1 MKIFS
6 IISLFL
12 HNYNKSL
19 HSVLW
24 AQFEQQAL
32 QRYLK
37 HCCSGRQTF
46 SLSILEF
53 WLCCCSMS
61 IGDNALLG
69 DPRWAGL
76 FGIEAEFIAIDD
88 VKVGFFLL
96 LSP

>member
-1 MKIFS
+1 
-6 IISLFL
+6 
-12 HNYNKSL
+12 
-19 HSVLW
+19 
-24 AQFEQQAL
+24 
-32 QRYLK
+32 
-37 HCCSGRQTF
+37 
-46 SLSILEF
+46 
-53 WLCCCSMS
+53 MS